1 MAFEDIL
8 NRIMFKLQTFSIL
21 QLENRFSSKDG
32 MKLLK
37 PIANAT
43 IAKIKCLYGRRIIAE
58 TIHGQ
63 SSPFK
68 VWTSDP
74 EQQNT

>member
-1 MAFEDIL
+1 MEFGDIL

-37 PIANAT
+37 AIAHAT
-43 IAKIKCLYGRRIIAE
+43 IA
-58 TIHGQ
+58 
-63 SSPFK
+63 
-68 VWTSDP
+68 
-74 EQQNT
+74 